1 MTRVLLVAL
10 ALLVS
15 LLVLGRLRRPASP
28 PVARAAAVTP
38 ARPKARGVGAA
49 SPLAPDSTAAP
60 GAPTPAITG
69 IRTPAIDMSD
79 VYAMGGEVL
88 FAPTPS
94 ELVARVT
101 AAACQGIRGRGYR
114 IVRHWPDPRGV
125 PLTVAVASQ
134 DPVPGLDAALR
145 AALAAWEDV
154 VRDIRFNIVNDTST
168 AQIVVHTRPQ
178 SVGDRAGETLVQW
191 SRDAGIVS
199 AVITVSRAGP
209 DGKLLTPPALLAVMT
224 HEVGHAL
231 GLGHSPDSA
240 DVMFPAAHLG
250 RLTQRDRATLT
261 LLYELPLGYLREPP
275 SR

>member
-28 PVARAAAVTP
+28 PVASAAAVTP
-38 ARPKARGVGAA
+38 ARPKARGAGAA
-49 SPLAPDSTAAP
+49 APHAPDSTAAA
-60 GAPTPAITG
+60 GVPTPAITG
-69 IRTPAIDMSD
+69 SRTPAID
-79 VYAMGGEVL
+79 L
-88 FAPTPS
+88 
-94 ELVARVT
+94 LARAEGRSRLAR
-101 AAACQGIRGRGYR
+101 AAAYTYFDSVFVETDSV
-114 IVRHWPDPRGV
+114 VRHWPDPRGV

-145 AALAAWEDV
+145 GALAAWEDV
-154 VRDIRFNIVNDTST
+154 GRDIRFNIVNDTST

-261 LLYELPLGYLREPP
+261 LLYELPLGYIKEPP
-275 SR
+275 VR